1 MNSKELRVSAS
12 HPINHC
18 MYTLKGIA
26 CIGVVIMHCGF
37 PTAIGDMIRYFFKF
51 AVPVFFMISGYF
63 SWNAN
68 SSKVSQKIIKHL
80 ISCIRLLIEIE
91 LFYGIV
97 SLITGC
103 LFDGHTLTYWFSQ
116 SFPQDIWHFFRIL
129 WHGSFFNGTMWF
141 MYAMIWGYVFL
152 YVINR
157 FQLYRIAYIYSILAL
172 LLHVIIRTAWRKYGW
187 AGYDASFFR
196 NALVYGLPFL
206 LWGYSFHELESQE
219 KLHIKNPILIAG
231 FFIGIILTILEYL
244 ITKQSLDI
252 YLGTLLASVS
262 MFLFAILNPDF
273 YGLHSFEWIGQK
285 LSMMVYALHMF
296 CISMIEQLYGLFHIT
311 SSSLFTW
318 LKPIFA
324 IVLSLL
330 LALLWESIK
339 QLFFRKTA
347 KANES

>member
-1 MNSKELRVSAS
+1 MEISA
-12 HPINHC
+12 
-18 MYTLKGIA
+18 G
-26 CIGVVIMHCGF
+26 
-37 PTAIGDMIRYFFKF
+37 
-51 AVPVFFMISGYF
+51 
-63 SWNAN
+63 
-68 SSKVSQKIIKHL
+68 KV
-80 ISCIRLLIEIE
+80 E
-91 LFYGIV
+91 
-97 SLITGC
+97 
-103 LFDGHTLTYWFSQ
+103 
-116 SFPQDIWHFFRIL
+116 
-129 WHGSFFNGTMWF
+129 
-141 MYAMIWGYVFL
+141 
-152 YVINR
+152 
-157 FQLYRIAYIYSILAL
+157 
-172 LLHVIIRTAWRKYGW
+172 
-187 AGYDASFFR
+187 
-196 NALVYGLPFL
+196 
-206 LWGYSFHELESQE
+206 
-219 KLHIKNPILIAG
+219 LHIKNPILIAG

>member
-1 MNSKELRVSAS
+1 MASKEHKTSMPRQ
-12 HPINHC
+12 INHC

-63 SWNAN
+63 SWNAD
-68 SSKVSQKIIKHL
+68 SSKVSPKITKHM

-97 SLITGC
+97 SLITTCFFQGN
-103 LFDGHTLTYWFSQ
+103 TLQQWFQQ
-116 SFPQDIWHFFRIL
+116 SFPQDIWHFVRIL

-152 YVINR
+152 YVINH

-172 LLHVIIRTAWRKYGW
+172 ILHVIIRTAWRKYGW
-187 AGYDASFFR
+187 AGYDASLFR
-196 NALVYGLPFL
+196 NALAYGLPFM
-206 LWGYSFHELESQE
+206 LWGYGFHELESIE
-219 KLHIKNPILIAG
+219 KLHMKNPILIAG

-262 MFLFAILNPDF
+262 MFILNPDF